1 MPTLPGKILLDE
13 RQIQRRILDLGRRIS
28 QDYAGRD
35 LVLIGILK
43 GSVIFLA
50 DLMRA
55 ITIPHTFDLIGAS
68 SYGNQ
73 TASSGQVT
81 ITKDVTVDLR
91 GKDILLVDDIYDSGR
106 TLKVL
111 MGLLELHH
119 PASIEAACLIVKECP
134 RHDEVAVRYAGFSLP
149 DLFIVGYGLDYAERY
164 RNLRCL
170 VAYDPESESNVS

>member
-1 MPTLPGKILLDE
+1 MQPLPGKILLDE
-13 RQIQRRILDLGRRIS
+13 RQIQNRILELGHRIS
-28 QDYAGRD
+28 MDYAGRD
-35 LVLIGILK
+35 LVLIGVLK

-55 ITIPHTFDLIGAS
+55 ISIPHTFDLVGAS
-68 SYGNQ
+68 SYGNKTQ
-73 TASSGQVT
+73 SSGQVT
-81 ITKDVTVDLR
+81 ITKDVTVNLE

-119 PASIEAACLIVKECP
+119 PASIEAACLIVKDCP
-134 RHDEVAVRYAGFSLP
+134 RQDEIAVRYAGFTLP

-170 VAYDPESESNVS
+170 VAYQPDSNSEAS